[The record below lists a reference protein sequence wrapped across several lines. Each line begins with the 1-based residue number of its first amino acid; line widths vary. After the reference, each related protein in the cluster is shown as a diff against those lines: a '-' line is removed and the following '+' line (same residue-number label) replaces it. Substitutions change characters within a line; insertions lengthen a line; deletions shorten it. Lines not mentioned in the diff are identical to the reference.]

1 MQRLAVRASVS
12 SVQRSAHPAASHGF
26 SMEAADAINCAW
38 LTPAASKIC
47 RLGRHE
53 QLKTLLEDY
62 LVTGQFYSHLSPK
75 LEARP
80 VPEKGGM
87 GVFAREP
94 MGKDELMVLWGGR
107 ILLRTQCGFQRPDR
121 AGCYV
126 RYPARRRGLF
136 RLRHV

>member
-1 MQRLAVRASVS
+1 M
-12 SVQRSAHPAASHGF
+12 
-26 SMEAADAINCAW
+26 
-38 LTPAASKIC
+38 
-47 RLGRHE
+47 
-53 QLKTLLEDY
+53 
-62 LVTGQFYSHLSPK
+62 TGQLYSHLSPK

-136 RLRHV
+136 RLRHVWTDRPMTNSSAPVVRITVVEISQAKTGSARNCGKGMPDTTCPIFSVELDCWLLSKLVHLI